1 MDRSDTEI
9 VATFHHRHEAEM
21 AKGYL
26 EDAEIRAV
34 VTADDGGGAF
44 GMPLTFSVESYAT
57 VRVRADEAGRARQ
70 VLADAGLLEE

>member
-1 MDRSDTEI
+1 MDGPDTEV

-57 VRVRADEAGRARQ
+57 VRVRADEAGRARE
-70 VLADAGLLEE
+70 VLADAGLLED